1 MVQDQ
6 VFIRKQRFGIM
17 DKVLYICIVLIH
29 KTIKDMSKDLKG
41 LWMKE
46 STEFTMEDGTIV
58 NGYRVS
64 FVRMMKD
71 GESIDDIDEQ
81 EELMDLMGGSSG
93 VEYTDE
99 NLMTLE
105 NEDEIVDEVPS
116 MEYQFYLE

>member
-1 MVQDQ
+1 
-6 VFIRKQRFGIM
+6 
-17 DKVLYICIVLIH
+17 
-29 KTIKDMSKDLKG
+29 MSKDLKG

-71 GESIDDIDEQ
+71 GESINDIDEQ

-105 NEDEIVDEVPS
+105 NEDEIVDEDPS
-116 MEYQFYLE
+116 MEYEFYLE